1 MERTLCRTGHMIPAA
16 RVHRHVHSHLVGQ
29 QYRIGHQKQQ
39 SDSAMYHMKKAT
51 WSGYHARRADSR
63 ICAGEDQALD
73 VTVASAPAPD
83 DPVISILFTL
93 AVVALSVLTLGVGYL
108 SLTSFLD
115 ARQEEEDRRK
125 SGFGPSQS
133 AKSQSSGADFDTS
146 AFQST
151 KKKSSKPKKSKNGKG
166 FGS

>member
-1 MERTLCRTGHMIPAA
+1 MEKTLCRIGHMTPAA
-16 RVHRHVHSHLVGQ
+16 RVQSHLIGQ

-39 SDSAMYHMKKAT
+39 SGSMKYHMNTAN
-51 WSGYHARRADSR
+51 SIGYHARRADGR

-73 VTVASAPAPD
+73 VTAVASAPAPD

-93 AVVALSVLTLGVGYL
+93 AVIALSVLTLGVGYL

-115 ARQEEEDRRK
+115 SRQEEEDRRK

-151 KKKSSKPKKSKNGKG
+151 KKKSSKKSKNGKG